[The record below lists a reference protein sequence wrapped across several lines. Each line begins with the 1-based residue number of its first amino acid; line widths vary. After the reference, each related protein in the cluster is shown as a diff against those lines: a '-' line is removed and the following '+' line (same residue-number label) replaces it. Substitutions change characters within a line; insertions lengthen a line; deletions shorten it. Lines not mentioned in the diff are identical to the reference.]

1 MLSFKEF
8 IIYNKLKNYIKPE
21 DFLDDLYVRL
31 AKIIFEYNENN
42 KVIYPAEIALK
53 FQTPEE
59 QKQISKVFMLK
70 LDFSNNDKLEK
81 IINDQ
86 LKIIKKAYFDKII
99 TEDKNFEKIQQAL
112 NEKKS
117 FDKIYIN
124 I

>member
-1 MLSFKEF
+1 
-8 IIYNKLKNYIKPE
+8 
-21 DFLDDLYVRL
+21 
-31 AKIIFEYNENN
+31 
-42 KVIYPAEIALK
+42 
-53 FQTPEE
+53 
-59 QKQISKVFMLK
+59 MLK